1 MGFKLGY
8 KGYQPYGSHTV
19 LIHLCRDYP
28 DFYTKLYALLEPSVF
43 YVKYMPRFFY
53 LMDTFLSSTYVL

>member
-1 MGFKLGY
+1 MGFRLLVL
-8 KGYQPYGSHTV
+8 YGSRTP
-19 LIHLCRDYP
+19 LIYLCRDYP

-43 YVKYMPRFFY
+43 HVKYMPRFFY